1 MWAPSANLLCFG
13 RNSRRRAFRRDVD
26 RKPPIL
32 QLGPVKN
39 VVISLPLVFAS
50 SACVSPPPD
59 AEKLCLARVGATE
72 RLSALT
78 STGIALV
85 SEDRYA
91 QSAEEKARATYENMK
106 IHAMGNHPVSIETDR
121 AMQAARS
128 VAEEAKGASMAF
140 LKRNGFSPYR
150 LTFTSRD
157 NRGRVW
163 NSSRY
168 CGANAQRCECF
179 APL

>member
-13 RNSRRRAFRRDVD
+13 CNSRGRAFERDVD
-26 RKPPIL
+26 RNSPIL
-32 QLGPVKN
+32 QPEPVKN
-39 VVISLPLVFAS
+39 FVISLPFVFAS
-50 SACVSPPPD
+50 SACGSPPPD

-91 QSAEEKARATYENMK
+91 QAAEEKARATYEDIK
-106 IHAMGNHPVSIETDR
+106 IHAMGNHPASIETDG
-121 AMQAARS
+121 AMQAARR
-128 VAEEAKGASMAF
+128 VADDAKGLSIAF

-157 NRGRVW
+157 NGGRVW
-163 NSSRY
+163 KSSRY